1 MVRVLCFTPWNE
13 LLEERLARDQ
23 TFLKHFSNICYPS
36 AVKPILPVQDII
48 CVESK
53 TKSNLWKVVSTLL

>member
-13 LLEERLARDQ
+13 LLEGRLAR
-23 TFLKHFSNICYPS
+23 TFFKHFSNICYPS

-53 TKSNLWKVVSTLL
+53 TESNLWKVVSTLL